1 MRIIVCVKQIAYTY
15 ARSGRDVAQ
24 HYLSDDD
31 VVCRI
36 NPMDEQAIGLALA
49 VGGLAGSARISLLTL
64 GPLIAETELRRC
76 AALGAH
82 EIYHLDTT
90 ASLDPWQKAH
100 FLARAVS
107 KIGCDLVLCG
117 LESLDTR
124 HGQVGAL
131 LGARLNYPYVSG
143 IREVQEAVI
152 KSHLVVERAA
162 GRGKRERVRAS
173 LPLVCSV
180 EAGKTPLPIPTWEG
194 LERSRSLPIQ
204 KLFLD
209 ESAASPRLVRTH
221 LGPPR
226 PRPKAPP
233 GPDSRLNAH
242 ERTRQLLTGS
252 RVEKKGEM
260 LSGDP
265 AQQVEGIISFL
276 EANDFLKQ
284 AQQKTKG

>member
-36 NPMDEQAIGLALA
+36 NPMDEQAMGLALA

-100 FLARAVS
+100 FLARAIS

-152 KSHLVVERAA
+152 KNHLLVERAA

-173 LPLVCSV
+173 SAAGLQCGGRKDVHSPFPHGRVWK
-180 EAGKTPLPIPTWEG
+180 EAAAFPF
-194 LERSRSLPIQ
+194 RDC
-204 KLFLD
+204 FLD
-209 ESAASPRLVRTH
+209 ESTASPRLFRNH

-233 GPDSRLNAH
+233 GPDSRLSAH

-260 LSGDP
+260 LSGESCPTGGRDNFF
-265 AQQVEGIISFL
+265 S
-276 EANDFLKQ
+276 
-284 AQQKTKG
+284 